1 MTGLLLRRLRDL
13 VIILVIVGTMMFF
26 VIRLI
31 PGDPAQAILGPT
43 ARPSDVDALRESMG
57 LNGPLWEQYLT
68 WAGNVLHG
76 DFSTSITYHAPVL
89 GVVADHILP
98 TLTLAVLSTVISFFL
113 SVAITSW
120 QAVSPRN
127 PVARALDRLS
137 ALGMAMPDF
146 WISLMLVLV
155 FSVTL
160 RWFPSS
166 GYENL
171 FTDPAT
177 AVPALVLP
185 LTVLVIGQTALFVLT
200 LRESLLGELPLAYLR
215 TARVKGLSERQVM
228 TKHVLP
234 NALMPLITQLGSNF
248 AMLVGGIVIIES
260 IFVVPGL
267 GHLLMGAVSTR
278 DFPLIQGVTLF
289 VAVLFVLVNLL
300 VDLSYALLDPKVR
313 VS

>member
-1 MTGLLLRRLRDL
+1 VTGVLLRRLRDL

-43 ARPSDVDALRESMG
+43 ARPADVAALRSSLG
-57 LNGPLWEQYLT
+57 LDGSLGQQYLA
-68 WAGNVLHG
+68 WAGHVLRG
-76 DFSTSITYHAPVL
+76 DFGTSITYHQPVL
-89 GVVADHILP
+89 DVVASHLVP
-98 TLTLAVLSTVISFFL
+98 TLTLAVLSTAISFFL
-113 SVAITSW
+113 SVAITAW

-127 PVARALDRLS
+127 PAARALDRLS
-137 ALGMAMPDF
+137 SLGMAMPDF
-146 WISLMLVLV
+146 WISLVLVLV

-166 GYENL
+166 GYHDL
-171 FTDPAT
+171 LTDPVA

-185 LTVLVIGQTALFVLT
+185 VTVLVIGQTALFVLT
-200 LRESLLGELPLAYLR
+200 LRESVLGELPLAYLR
-215 TARVKGLSERQVM
+215 TARVKGLPERRVM
-228 TKHVLP
+228 LKHV
-234 NALMPLITQLGSNF
+234 PLITQLGSNF

-289 VAVLFVLVNLL
+289 VAVLFVVVNLL

-313 VS
+313 VA

>member
-57 LNGPLWEQYLT
+57 LNGTLWEQYLS
-68 WAGNVLHG
+68 WAGNVLQG
-76 DFSTSITYHAPVL
+76 DFGTSITYHAPVL

-127 PVARALDRLS
+127 PVARLLDRLS

>member
-1 MTGLLLRRLRDL
+1 MTALLLRRLRDL
-13 VIILVIVGTMMFF
+13 LIILVIVGTMMFF

-57 LNGPLWEQYLT
+57 LNGTLWEQYLS
-68 WAGNVLHG
+68 WAGNVVQG
-76 DFSTSITYHAPVL
+76 DFGTSITYHAPVL

-98 TLTLAVLSTVISFFL
+98 TLTLAVLSTVLSFFL

-127 PVARALDRLS
+127 PVARALDRFS

-146 WISLMLVLV
+146 WISLVLVLV

-215 TARVKGLSERQVM
+215 TARVKGLPERQVM
-228 TKHVLP
+228 LKHVLP

-313 VS
+313 VA

>member
-1 MTGLLLRRLRDL
+1 MTGVLLRRLRDL

-43 ARPSDVDALRESMG
+43 ARPADVAALRSSMG
-57 LNGPLWEQYLT
+57 LDGSLWQQYLS
-68 WAGNVLHG
+68 WGGHVLRG
-76 DFSTSITYHAPVL
+76 DFGTSITYHQPVL
-89 GVVADHILP
+89 GVVAGHIVP

-127 PVARALDRLS
+127 PVARTLDRLS
-137 ALGMAMPDF
+137 SLGMAMPDF
-146 WISLMLVLV
+146 WISLVLVLV

-166 GYENL
+166 GYHDL
-171 FTDPAT
+171 FTDPVA
-177 AVPALVLP
+177 AVPALLLP
-185 LTVLVIGQTALFVLT
+185 VTVLVIGQTALFVLT
-200 LRESLLGELPLAYLR
+200 LRESVLGELPLANLR
-215 TARVKGLSERQVM
+215 TARVKGLPERRVM
-228 TKHVLP
+228 LKHVLP
-234 NALMPLITQLGSNF
+234 NALMPLVTQLGSNF

-289 VAVLFVLVNLL
+289 VAVLFVVVNLL

-313 VS
+313 VA

>member
-13 VIILVIVGTMMFF
+13 LIILVIVGTMMFF

-57 LNGPLWEQYLT
+57 LNGPLWEQYLK
-68 WAGNVLHG
+68 WAGNVLRG
-76 DFSTSITYHAPVL
+76 DFGTSITYHAPVL

>member
-57 LNGPLWEQYLT
+57 LNGTLWEQYSS
-68 WAGNVLHG
+68 WAGNVLQG
-76 DFSTSITYHAPVL
+76 DFGTSITYHAPVL

>member
-13 VIILVIVGTMMFF
+13 LIILVIVGTMMFF

-43 ARPSDVDALRESMG
+43 ARPSDVDALRASMG
-57 LNGPLWEQYLT
+57 LNGTLWEQYLS
-68 WAGNVLHG
+68 WAGNVLRG
-76 DFSTSITYHAPVL
+76 DFGTSITYHAPVL

-120 QAVSPRN
+120 QAVAPRN
-127 PVARALDRLS
+127 PVARALDRFS

-166 GYENL
+166 GYGNL

>member
-57 LNGPLWEQYLT
+57 LNGPLWEQYLS

-76 DFSTSITYHAPVL
+76 DFGTSITYHAPVL

>member
-43 ARPSDVDALRESMG
+43 ARPSDVEALRESMG
-57 LNGPLWEQYLT
+57 LNGTLWEQYFS
-68 WAGNVLHG
+68 WAGNVLQG
-76 DFSTSITYHAPVL
+76 DFGTSITYHAPVL

-120 QAVSPRN
+120 QAVSPHN

>member
-57 LNGPLWEQYLT
+57 LNGTLWEQYVS
-68 WAGNVLHG
+68 WAGNVLQG
-76 DFSTSITYHAPVL
+76 DFGTSITYHAPVL

>member
-57 LNGPLWEQYLT
+57 LNGTLWEQYVS
-68 WAGNVLHG
+68 WAGNVLQG
-76 DFSTSITYHAPVL
+76 DFGTSITYHAPVL

-200 LRESLLGELPLAYLR
+200 LRESLLGSYPWRICAPR
-215 TARVKGLSERQVM
+215 
-228 TKHVLP
+228 
-234 NALMPLITQLGSNF
+234 GSR
-248 AMLVGGIVIIES
+248 GCRSGRS
-260 IFVVPGL
+260 
-267 GHLLMGAVSTR
+267 
-278 DFPLIQGVTLF
+278 
-289 VAVLFVLVNLL
+289 
-300 VDLSYALLDPKVR
+300 
-313 VS
+313 

>member
-1 MTGLLLRRLRDL
+1 MTALLLRRLRDL
-13 VIILVIVGTMMFF
+13 LIILVIVGTMMFF

-57 LNGPLWEQYLT
+57 LNGTLWEQYLS
-68 WAGNVLHG
+68 WAGNVVHG
-76 DFSTSITYHAPVL
+76 DFGTSITYHAPVL

-98 TLTLAVLSTVISFFL
+98 TLTLAVLSTVLSFFL

-127 PVARALDRLS
+127 PVARALDRFS

-146 WISLMLVLV
+146 WISLVLVLV

-228 TKHVLP
+228 LKHVLP

-313 VS
+313 VA

>member
-57 LNGPLWEQYLT
+57 LNGTLWEQYLG
-68 WAGNVLHG
+68 WAGNVLQG
-76 DFSTSITYHAPVL
+76 DFGTSITYHAPVL

>member
-57 LNGPLWEQYLT
+57 LNGTLWEQYLG
-68 WAGNVLHG
+68 WAGNVLRG
-76 DFSTSITYHAPVL
+76 DFGTSITYHAPVL

-127 PVARALDRLS
+127 PVARLLDRLS

-171 FTDPAT
+171 FTEPAT

>member
-1 MTGLLLRRLRDL
+1 MTGVLLRRLRDL
-13 VIILVIVGTMMFF
+13 VLILVIVGTMMFF

-31 PGDPAQAILGPT
+31 PGDPALAILGPT
-43 ARPSDVDALRESMG
+43 ARPSDVDALRASMG
-57 LNGPLWEQYLT
+57 LDGPLWQQYLS
-68 WAGNVLHG
+68 WAGHVLQG
-76 DFSTSITYHAPVL
+76 DFGTSITYHAPVL
-89 GVVADHILP
+89 QVVAEHILP
-98 TLTLAVLSTVISFFL
+98 TLTLAVLSTVISFL
-113 SVAITSW
+113 VSVAITTW

-127 PVARALDRLS
+127 PVARAFDRLS
-137 ALGMAMPDF
+137 SLGMAMPDF
-146 WISLMLVLV
+146 WISLVLVLI

-166 GYENL
+166 GYHNL
-171 FTDPAT
+171 FTDPVA

-185 LTVLVIGQTALFVLT
+185 LAVLVIGQTALFVLT

-215 TARVKGLSERQVM
+215 TARVKGLSERQVLLN
-228 TKHVLP
+228 HVLP
-234 NALMPLITQLGSNF
+234 NAMMPLITQLGSNF

-260 IFVVPGL
+260 IFVIPGL

-289 VAVLFVLVNLL
+289 VAVLFVLVNML